1 MTELI
6 ASVISQQ
13 SFRLSE
19 ELNINITDR
28 RSFSLSTRAN
38 FEKSFND
45 I

>member
-19 ELNINITDR
+19 ELNINITD
-28 RSFSLSTRAN
+28 LSTRAN